1 MSRRIFSCSATWKDR
16 KFQKDFAGLSPQAQ
30 EEFLRE
36 LLTLNAWLEKTP
48 HPATDPQL
56 RQAYRAKS
64 YKGVVVLRSGNLI
77 EYSIGNLAR
86 VIAKYPAREG
96 SGDIL
101 LIAVTLSHDHERLKR
116 LIKSNRSEIDDW
128 DGE

>member
-1 MSRRIFSCSATWKDR
+1 DR
-16 KFQKDFAGLSPQAQ
+16 KFQKDFAGLNPYAQ
-30 EEFLRE
+30 EEFLRA
-36 LLTLNAWLEKTP
+36 LLALTTALENTP

-56 RQAYRAKS
+56 RQAYKVKS

-101 LIAVTLSHDHERLKR
+101 LMAVTLFHDHERLKR